1 MTNVQRTTYNVQ
13 RRKQFDLELTIHGK
27 LPAGMSE
34 NMIREIIKKFSGKMK
49 LKRLALGLGFVSAR
63 AMAGINQSYRGKASP
78 TDVLSFGYALGRGNL
93 EGDILICPSF
103 AKTSSKEQ
111 KVGYKEELK
120 RLLIHGL
127 LHLARFDH
135 VKKAEAERMFK
146 LQERILKI
154 V

>member
-1 MTNVQRTTYNVQ
+1 MST
-13 RRKQFDLELTIHGK
+13 KFDLELTIHGK
-27 LPAGMSE
+27 APAGMSE
-34 NMIREIIKKFSGKMK
+34 NMIRRIIEKFSRKKK

-103 AKTSSKEQ
+103 AKTSAKEQ
-111 KVGYKEELK
+111 KVAYKEELQ

-127 LHLARFDH
+127 LHLAGHDH
-135 VKKAEAERMFK
+135 AKKAEADKMFK
-146 LQERILKI
+146 LQEGLLKT